1 MNGLFYNRLA
11 AIKTWLL
18 LAFWL
23 APLVASAAD
32 AGHDHPLVGRIPG
45 FVINEYHVHDYDVFD
60 AKLGRTGKPDLPFH
74 AEGKVTYIH
83 YYRNDK
89 EISPFEIITN
99 YAAALQQIGAIA
111 LNQSD
116 STLGYRAFKLSRPGT
131 GDIYVV
137 VDPGGNHTHNYS
149 LTFIESAERQQ
160 VVTADALYKTLGKVG
175 FVAFYVN
182 FDTDKSTLKPD
193 AAPQVAQIVALLKA
207 NPTLDVFVDGHT
219 DNVGSATTNKPLS
232 QARAQSVVQE
242 LVKQGIDASRLS
254 ARGFGPDAPI
264 ADNRLEEG
272 RALNRRVELVK
283 RP

>member
-1 MNGLFYNRLA
+1 MNGFIRNLLA
-11 AIKTWLL
+11 AMKTWLA
-18 LAFWL
+18 LALCL
-23 APLVASAAD
+23 APLLASAAD
-32 AGHDHPLVGRIPG
+32 VGHDHPLVGRTPG
-45 FVINEYHVHDYDVFD
+45 FAINQYYVHDYDAFD
-60 AKLGRTGKPDLPFH
+60 AKLGRTGQPDLPFH
-74 AEGKVTYIH
+74 VEGKVTYIH
-83 YYRNDK
+83 YYRGDK
-89 EISPFEIITN
+89 EISPFEVVAN
-99 YAAALQQIGAIA
+99 YTTALEQIGAVA

-116 STLGYRAFKLSRPGT
+116 SALAYRAFKLSRPGT

-149 LTFIESAERQQ
+149 LTFIESAQRQQ
-160 VVTADALYKTLGKVG
+160 VVSADALYKTLGKVG

-207 NPTLDVFVDGHT
+207 NPALEVFVDGHT
-219 DNVGSATTNKPLS
+219 DNVGPASTNKPLS

-242 LVKQGIDASRLS
+242 LVKQGIDPSRLT
-254 ARGFGPDAPI
+254 ARGFGPDVPI

-283 RP
+283 RS